1 MYDTLIIGSGP
12 AGMTA
17 ALYAAHSNLKVGLL
31 ERGIYGGQMN
41 NTAEIEN
48 YPGYEMISGPELA
61 EKMYEPLDKFRVEHL
76 FGQVVEVQ
84 VEGPVKKIITEDG
97 SFEAKSVILA
107 MGAQHPTTCRRSLGC
122 WWRHSGWAPDPV
134 GRAFDQAAFD
144 RIEAAISQGEN
155 LHRGELRFAI
165 ESRLGWPALRRGLS
179 ARERALQV
187 FGEQRVWDTEENTG
201 VLIYLLTADHAVEII
216 ADRLVNQRLP
226 ADIWPQA
233 CQRIVGA
240 GPDGPGLV
248 DGVISAI
255 ELINQALIEAL
266 PATPGARNPN
276 ELENRPIRL

>member
-1 MYDTLIIGSGP
+1 MAGDSGTRRQQGAPTDGRPGADPAVAGTRAAPGADAP
-12 AGMTA
+12 AGVT
-17 ALYAAHSNLKVGLL
+17 L
-31 ERGIYGGQMN
+31 ESQGGG
-41 NTAEIEN
+41 T
-48 YPGYEMISGPELA
+48 
-61 EKMYEPLDKFRVEHL
+61 
-76 FGQVVEVQ
+76 
-84 VEGPVKKIITEDG
+84 
-97 SFEAKSVILA
+97 
-107 MGAQHPTTCRRSLGC
+107 PTTCRRSLGC